1 MIGTLNMEGR
11 SANMEHIHIVKT
23 GITELD
29 VDCVVKNL
37 HIVQSID

>member
-1 MIGTLNMEGR
+1 MEGR
-11 SANMEHIHIVKT
+11 SAYMEHIHIVKT

>member
-1 MIGTLNMEGR
+1 MEGR
-11 SANMEHIHIVKT
+11 SAYMEHIHIVKT

-37 HIVQSID
+37 HIAQSID